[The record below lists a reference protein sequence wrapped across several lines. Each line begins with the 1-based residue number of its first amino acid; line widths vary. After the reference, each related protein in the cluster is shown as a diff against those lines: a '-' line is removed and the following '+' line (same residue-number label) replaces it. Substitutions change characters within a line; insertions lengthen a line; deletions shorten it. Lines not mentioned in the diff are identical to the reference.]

1 MKSGAVIDDK
11 IIDGLMKSTEVGEN
25 CLKDLFEKRIVNNN
39 EARVSLF
46 ETISNPKIR
55 TALKKLKTKEV
66 TVFLMGW
73 RL

>member
-11 IIDGLMKSTEVGEN
+11 IIDGLMKSTEVLEN

-39 EARVSLF
+39 EAKVSFF
-46 ETISNPKIR
+46 ETISNPKIK
-55 TALKKLKTKEV
+55 TALKKHKTKEV